1 MLNAKACFAALCI
14 LTTATSR
21 SHSAPLTGN
30 DIRADCQLSLSTYHE
45 PRGASP
51 ASDYKLGFCSGFVIA
66 VLDLGSLLDD
76 TVSFCQPSEVTA
88 EQATRVLLKYM
99 DAHPEETHERAEP
112 LAVAA
117 FRTAWPCN

>member
-14 LTTATSR
+14 LTATTSP

-30 DIRADCQLSLSTYHE
+30 DIRADCQVALSTYQE
-45 PRGASP
+45 PTGASS
-51 ASDYKLGFCSGFVIA
+51 AYKLGFCSGFVIA

-76 TVSFCQPSEVTA
+76 TISFCQPSEVTP